1 MSQETVDS
9 LEAQLLSL
17 YEERDNLQQRLGVSS
32 QDEIVGMVKNLEGQ
46 LVDLYSRFGSM
57 QNSTPEVAQVVSQ
70 LNDLSNSLDGMFS
83 EKSVVFEMQDDR
95 PVLRAVWKQTLTE
108 GDNR

>member
-9 LEAQLLSL
+9 LEAQLRSL
-17 YEERDNLQQRLGVSS
+17 YEERDQLQQ
-32 QDEIVGMVKNLEGQ
+32 NLESQ
-46 LVDLYSRFGSM
+46 LVDLYDRFGAM
-57 QNSTPEVAQVVSQ
+57 QNASPDVAQVLGQ
-70 LNDLSNSLDGMFS
+70 LNDLSNSLDGMFG
-83 EKSVVFEMQDDR
+83 EKSVVFEMQEDR